1 MKHLINIATDTRT
14 LSWFANDWS
23 NIQALVD
30 RHGLDGVELCV
41 GPNYPLE
48 QIPKKLVTGV
58 HLRYFPIWLDF
69 WREDKAALLRQFGS
83 EEIVR
88 HYYGGMGRQCLVDF
102 FQDEFARAQALQAKY
117 MVFHV
122 AHVELLHAYT
132 RQFSYS
138 DDDVL
143 EASVEIIAEAFG
155 SEDRGITLLLE
166 NLWWPG
172 LRLVDYHSTK
182 DFFRRVSYP
191 NKGFVLDIS
200 HLMITNPALQTEEE
214 ACSYLLQVLAELK
227 ELKAEIKAVHLNKS
241 LSGSYFM
248 QNHQDKA
255 DEICRLPSFWDQ
267 LSFARHHIAAID
279 WHEPFECCEIK
290 KVIETINPQYLV
302 YELLAGDL
310 PQLEEM
316 IARQK
321 AALK

>member
-1 MKHLINIATDTRT
+1 MKHLINIATDTAT
-14 LSWFANDWS
+14 LSWFENDWA

-30 RHGLDGVELCV
+30 RHELDGVEIFV

-48 QIPKKLVTGV
+48 KIPKKLVTGA
-58 HLRYFPIWLDF
+58 HLRYFPIWLDL

-88 HYYGGMGRQCLVDF
+88 HYYGGMGKKCLVDF
-102 FQDEFARAQALQAKY
+102 YKEEFARALALKAEY

-132 RQFSYS
+132 RQFSYT

-143 EASVEIIAEAFG
+143 EAALEIIAEAFG
-155 SEDRGITLLLE
+155 SEDRGIALLFE

-172 LRLVDYHSTK
+172 LRMLDYHSTK
-182 DFFRRVSYP
+182 DFFERVPYP

-200 HLMITNPALQTEEE
+200 HLMITNPALRTEEE
-214 ACSYLLQVLAELK
+214 ACRYILQVVEELK
-227 ELKAEIKAVHLNKS
+227 ELREEVKAVHLNKS
-241 LSGSYFM
+241 LSGAYFKRD
-248 QNHQDKA
+248 HQAKVE
-255 DEICRLPSFWDQ
+255 EICRLPSFWDQ

-279 WHEPFECCEIK
+279 WHVPFECCEIK
-290 KVIETINPQYLV
+290 KVIKAIKPRYLV
-302 YELLAGDL
+302 YELLANSL